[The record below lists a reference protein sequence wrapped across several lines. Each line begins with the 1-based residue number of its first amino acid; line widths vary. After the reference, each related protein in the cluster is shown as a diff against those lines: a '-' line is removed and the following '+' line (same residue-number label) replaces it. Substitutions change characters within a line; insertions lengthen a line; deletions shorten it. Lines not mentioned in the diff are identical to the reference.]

1 MNLAAKEIKK
11 FKPIQSAV
19 MKFFALK
26 TWEETKTK
34 FGDDVSPIQ
43 LSRFLVSIS
52 GSIDNGQPIN
62 ERQI

>member
-43 LSRFLVSIS
+43 LSRFLVSIF
-52 GSIDNGQPIN
+52 INNRQPID
-62 ERQI
+62 ECQI